1 MKRKS
6 ALVCVFLLMS
16 LPAIA
21 QSVDSAFDQYV
32 EQAAE
37 FSSRARANVYFPN
50 LQSIFRGAQFNFV
63 NTGTGNLTFLR
74 RDMVASGRIPL
85 VVARVYDSSSRGTA
99 EFGPGWN
106 LSVAETISLARGKA
120 DLTTESGVV
129 VSFVRNGETSF
140 RLEKEYPSDYL
151 RLTRTASDTFQ
162 AMLRTGLLKEFKL
175 IRHEFRLT
183 RVSDNNG
190 NEIRLIYKNGLLARI
205 ENANHWIAL
214 TRSKDGRI
222 LSAQD
227 DQDRKVSY
235 AYDGQERLIEAT
247 DLGGHSWQY
256 AYTEAGSLKT
266 ATDPLKR
273 LNFGIVYDGSGRV
286 SRLQLPSGQIQY
298 NYDPTN
304 PSTVVTDRK
313 QLISRFFHNE
323 EGVTTRVVNALG
335 EETAI
340 GLDSNRNVISL
351 SRNGSIVE
359 SMEYDQQHRLLVR
372 HSVTESGSVDRH
384 YSYDPATGLLIG
396 IKTSGRSDQTFSY
409 DPPGNLASAT
419 LADGLHK
426 FDYSPHG
433 DLADISVP
441 NVSLKFTADLDGLIA
456 SVTDDKN
463 AVTALQYRA
472 GGELAEASFPDRTQ
486 AKYVYQPSGLRAK
499 LAYKDGR
506 QVQYSYDP
514 AGNLTETKVFDY
526 KGKQVNGQ
534 KLEMN
539 DSYQLVRWVRF
550 DGTETTFQYDAN
562 GNLTEIRKGKSTTR
576 FEYDALDRLSAVITP
591 DGQRLTYTYK
601 PGERSLIE
609 QYEHASVMVADL
621 RDTSFTFAHPLSAT
635 ASRPLTATYGTV
647 RFSDT
652 LGTFQ
657 LANADGSEVVRPHEN
672 IEGALAKLHLFEHD
686 ATPNAT
692 QQDKQSSFNAPF
704 NAMFMPAEYLTI
716 NCCPPCCTDPD
727 MICRPHQCPC
737 NPVPTPPVLT
747 GISVVAAT
755 ANAGTFPV
763 TLTGTFNDA
772 SEIVNINGSG
782 ISANPNPIVVDLSGN
797 LETNFFL
804 TGSVVAGNYSIS
816 VTDSGGT
823 SNSLTFKVIP
833 VISSIQPDDG
843 FVGDSVPVTIMGQ
856 GFGSNPTVTVGGNIT
871 VNYHAQT
878 DTQIDATLVIP
889 ANTSSQGVQPLT
901 VTNTG
906 NNQSSQGNTFTVKA
920 RTATITIKLTGTKT
934 PGDNL
939 SFVGSNSA
947 CSENLGLQDCR
958 ATKGAWAWAVEVQ
971 ANVNDDAS
979 KWLVSQSFTTRTK
992 GFTKDSAGNLTAFD
1006 DPTPLGDD
1014 TPSASFIQQ
1023 PSGQTVLFW
1032 IDAPGHR
1039 TNRLSVPIDSMT
1051 EVENITST
1059 VCNRV
1064 MPTVCSSVNWYVKL
1078 IVNPGAVLDTTSST
1092 AGLGSLPLNF

>member
-85 VVARVYDSSSRGTA
+85 ILARVYDSGSKGAA
-99 EFGPGWN
+99 EFGPGWR
-106 LSVAETISLARGKA
+106 LSAAETISLADGKA
-120 DLTTESGVV
+120 DLTTESGSVI
-129 VSFVRNGETSF
+129 SFVRSAEASF
-140 RLEKEYPSDYL
+140 RLEKDYPSDYL
-151 RLTRTASDTFQ
+151 TLAKTAPDTLQ
-162 AMLRTGLLKEFKL
+162 ATLRTGLLKEYKL
-175 IRHEFRLT
+175 IGQEFRLT
-183 RVSDNNG
+183 KVADKNG
-190 NEIRLIYKNGLLARI
+190 NEVRLIYRNGLLVRI
-205 ENANHWIAL
+205 ENANHWIAF
-214 TRSKDGRI
+214 TRNKGGRI
-222 LSAQD
+222 SFAQD

-235 AYDGQERLIEAT
+235 AYDGQGRLIETT
-247 DLGGHSWQY
+247 DLGGHTWQY
-256 AYTEAGSLKT
+256 AYTETGSLKT
-266 ATDPLKR
+266 AIDPLKR
-273 LNFGIVYDGSGRV
+273 LNFAVAYDGSGRV
-286 SRLQLPSGQIQY
+286 WRLQLPSGQIQY
-298 NYDPTN
+298 NYDPIER
-304 PSTVVTDRK
+304 STIVVDRK
-313 QLISRFFHNE
+313 QLVSRFFHNE
-323 EGVTTRVVNALG
+323 DGITTRVVNALG

-351 SRNGSIVE
+351 ARNGSTIE
-359 SMEYDQQHRLLVR
+359 SMEYDQQHRLLAR
-372 HSVTESGSVDRH
+372 HSVTDSGPVDRH
-384 YSYDPATGLLIG
+384 YSYDPATALL
-396 IKTSGRSDQTFSY
+396 TSIRVNNSGNQTFAY
-409 DPPGNLASAT
+409 DPQGNLTTAT
-419 LADGLHK
+419 LADGVHK
-426 FDYSPHG
+426 FAYFPSG
-433 DLADISVP
+433 DLAGLSVP
-441 NVSLKFTADLDGLIA
+441 NANLIFTADGDGLIA
-456 SVTDDKN
+456 SVADDKN
-463 AVTALQYRA
+463 AVTALQYKA
-472 GGELAEASFPDRTQ
+472 GGELAEASFSDRTQ
-486 AKYVYQPSGLRAK
+486 ATYTYQPSGLRAK

-514 AGNLTETKVFDY
+514 AGNLTETKVFDA

-534 KLEMN
+534 LLEMN
-539 DSYQLVRWVRF
+539 DSYQLVRWVRL

-562 GNLTEIRKGKSTTR
+562 GNLTEIKKGKSTTR
-576 FEYDALDRLSAVITP
+576 FEYDALDRLTAVITP
-591 DGQRLTYTYK
+591 DGQRLTYSYN

-609 QYEHASVMVADL
+609 QYEHASLMVADL
-621 RDTSFTFAHPLSAT
+621 RDTGFTFTHSLNAT

-843 FVGDSVPVTIMGQ
+843 FVGDSVPVTIMG
-856 GFGSNPTVTVGGNIT
+856 
-871 VNYHAQT
+871 
-878 DTQIDATLVIP
+878 
-889 ANTSSQGVQPLT
+889 
-901 VTNTG
+901 
-906 NNQSSQGNTFTVKA
+906 
-920 RTATITIKLTGTKT
+920 
-934 PGDNL
+934 
-939 SFVGSNSA
+939 
-947 CSENLGLQDCR
+947 
-958 ATKGAWAWAVEVQ
+958 
-971 ANVNDDAS
+971 
-979 KWLVSQSFTTRTK
+979 
-992 GFTKDSAGNLTAFD
+992 
-1006 DPTPLGDD
+1006 
-1014 TPSASFIQQ
+1014 
-1023 PSGQTVLFW
+1023 
-1032 IDAPGHR
+1032 
-1039 TNRLSVPIDSMT
+1039 
-1051 EVENITST
+1051 
-1059 VCNRV
+1059 
-1064 MPTVCSSVNWYVKL
+1064 
-1078 IVNPGAVLDTTSST
+1078 
-1092 AGLGSLPLNF
+1092 